1 MYLAG
6 TSYTEVYSTFRWG
19 IPPRF
24 NIAEAVCTRYART
37 SPDAPALIYEQADGS
52 VRVWSFREIEQAANR
67 FANALAHLGVERGTI
82 VGIHL
87 PQCPESLISHVAVQK
102 LGGISLPMFN
112 VFGPDAIGYRLSDSA
127 ARVLITTSGGLE
139 RLGDSLSGIETLA
152 HVISIGAPAAGSA
165 HVYWDLLEQ
174 VSDSERAT

>member
-24 NIAEAVCTRYART
+24 NIAEAVCSRYART
-37 SPDAPALIYEQADGS
+37 SPDAPALIYEQDDGS
-52 VRVWSFREIEQAANR
+52 VRVWSFGEVERAANR

-87 PQCPESLISHVAVQK
+87 PQCPESLTPACCRASCVATALSPTK
-102 LGGISLPMFN
+102 WPWLGTASTP
-112 VFGPDAIGYRLSDSA
+112 
-127 ARVLITTSGGLE
+127 T
-139 RLGDSLSGIETLA
+139 
-152 HVISIGAPAAGSA
+152 
-165 HVYWDLLEQ
+165 
-174 VSDSERAT
+174 